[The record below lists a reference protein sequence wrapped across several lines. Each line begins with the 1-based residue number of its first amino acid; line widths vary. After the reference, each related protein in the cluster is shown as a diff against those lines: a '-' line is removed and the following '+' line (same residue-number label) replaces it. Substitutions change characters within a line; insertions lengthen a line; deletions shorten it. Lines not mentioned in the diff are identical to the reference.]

1 MEINNTKI
9 LKILKKRNK
18 LYVIKKINQNNNDTW
33 WKEVTYN
40 SPELSYNSPEL
51 SYDSPKVSY
60 YSGLLDDKHSIYSF
74 LYEKSANDCV
84 SFLKKYKEIHNK
96 YPNLYN
102 STLSKLEQPGSQIF
116 VDIETVPS
124 LQKRCLL
131 NNIGLIGI
139 TNFDYLYFDKF
150 MDRKNIFDLSISA
163 IDLIPNKVKEEFKVD
178 QIENLNYLL
187 DF

>member
-1 MEINNTKI
+1 METNNTKI
-9 LKILKKRNK
+9 LKILKKKNK
-18 LYVIKKINQNNNDTW
+18 LYVIKKINQNNTDSW
-33 WKEVTYN
+33 WT
-40 SPELSYNSPEL
+40 
-51 SYDSPKVSY
+51 PKAEY

-74 LYEKSANDCV
+74 LYEKSANNCV

-102 STLSKLEQPGSQIF
+102 TTLSKPEQHGSEISI
-116 VDIETVPS
+116 DIETVSS

-139 TNFDYLYFDKF
+139 TNFDYLYFDKY

-163 IDLIPNKVKEEFKVD
+163 IDLIPEQVEQDFKVD